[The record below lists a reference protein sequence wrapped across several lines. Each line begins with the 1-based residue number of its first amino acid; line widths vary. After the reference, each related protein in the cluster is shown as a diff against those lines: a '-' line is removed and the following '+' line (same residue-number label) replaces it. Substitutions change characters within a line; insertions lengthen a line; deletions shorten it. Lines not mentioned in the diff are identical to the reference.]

1 MRATKGAGDQV
12 GISARVRARARARVS
27 ARVSARARVR
37 APHSPLALDAAELDE
52 VGCRVA
58 RAPGYKGES

>member
-1 MRATKGAGDQV
+1 ME
-12 GISARVRARARARVS
+12 ISARIRARARARVS
-27 ARVSARARVR
+27 ARVSARDRVR

-58 RAPGYKGES
+58 RAPGCKVKN